1 MNDPVIDY
9 SKSLLTETREELV
22 RADNKASILLA
33 ATGVALG
40 ALLAAILGGDWT
52 PFQLD
57 VRIQWLW
64 WVGAS
69 SAAVAIYWLGSA
81 VYPRIRAKGTRPKII
96 AYYGDVVDASDRER
110 VSELLGGS
118 STNPKE
124 RLLDQIIQ
132 ISHTVQTK
140 YLAIRKAMWYLSIAA
155 VSGFVSLM
163 LNVAITA

>member
-1 MNDPVIDY
+1 MNDPIIDY

-33 ATGVALG
+33 ASGVALG

-57 VRIQWLW
+57 VRVQWLW
-64 WVGAS
+64 WVGS
-69 SAAVAIYWLGSA
+69 VSAAVAIYWLGSA
-81 VYPRIRAKGTRPKII
+81 VYPRIRAKGTRPKIV
-96 AYYGDVVDASDRER
+96 AYYGDVVEARDRER
-110 VSELLGGS
+110 VAELLEGS
-118 STNPKE
+118 SLNPQD

-132 ISHTVQTK
+132 ISNTVQTK
-140 YLAIRKAMWYLSIAA
+140 YLAIRKAMWHLSLAA
-155 VSGFVSLM
+155 ACGLVSLM

>member
-52 PFQLD
+52 PFHLD

-64 WVGAS
+64 WVGSA

-81 VYPRIRAKGTRPKII
+81 VYPRIRAKGIRPKMI
-96 AYYGDVVDASDRER
+96 AYYGDVVDAGDRER
-110 VSELLGGS
+110 VAELLEGS
-118 STNPKE
+118 SINPKE

-132 ISHTVQTK
+132 ISNTVQIK
-140 YLAIRKAMWYLSIAA
+140 YLAIRKAMWCLTLAA
-155 VSGFVSLM
+155 VFGLVSLM